1 MLMKDIFTLCL
12 AMIATLAVQ
21 AQDNFPLQ
29 FADKDGNII
38 ADGSVIELTNVEDDG
53 FGEIQMPSGLYVKNN
68 SDATVQCAGSFTV
81 QAISNGTF
89 QSCFPS
95 NCMRASTVGDYTTQD
110 GPLEAGTL
118 KNMITE
124 WLPETEGT
132 CTVVY
137 QLVTYKENPLTHQW
151 SKDQEGPSITL
162 NFNYDTSGVIAATAT
177 KSACSVTYYS
187 LTGRKV
193 PAPTSGMYIRTIR
206 ANGKTVCDKVLI
218 K

>member
-1 MLMKDIFTLCL
+1 MKRIYTLCL
-12 AMIATLAVQ
+12 GLMAVLAIQ
-21 AQDNFPLQ
+21 AQNDFPIQ

-38 ADGSVIELTNVEDDG
+38 ADGTTLTITEIEDDG
-53 FGEIQMPSGLYVKNN
+53 LGSLLMPSGLYVKNTTN
-68 SDATVQCAGSFTV
+68 AAVCCAGSFTI
-81 QAISNGTF
+81 QSMSNGAF

-95 NCMRASTVGDYTTQD
+95 NCMQTSDTGSYTTENGLLD
-110 GPLEAGTL
+110 AGAL
-118 KNMITE
+118 KSMMTE
-124 WLPETEGT
+124 WLPVAEGT

-162 NFNYDTSGVIAATAT
+162 NFNYDTSGVIAAAAT

-193 PAPTSGMYIRTIR
+193 PAPTHGMYIRTIR